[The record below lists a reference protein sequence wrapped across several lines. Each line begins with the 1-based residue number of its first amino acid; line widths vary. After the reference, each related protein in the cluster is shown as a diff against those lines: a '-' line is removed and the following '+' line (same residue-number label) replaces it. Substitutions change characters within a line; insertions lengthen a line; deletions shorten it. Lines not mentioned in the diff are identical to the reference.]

1 MTNSADN
8 STPNSAP
15 NSNQPSNHQ
24 HFMRRAIELSLQNV
38 AVHGGGPFGAVVVQD
53 GVIVGEGW
61 NQVTAM
67 NDPTAHAE
75 INAIRA
81 ACKKIADF
89 DLRGASIYTSCEPCP
104 MCLAAIYWARLDAI
118 FYANTKLDAAAIQFD
133 DNFIYQQLSKPVD
146 ERSIPMTQLLRDE
159 ASAAFVLWRNNA
171 SKTPY

>member
-1 MTNSADN
+1 MTNSAEN
-8 STPNSAP
+8 SDP
-15 NSNQPSNHQ
+15 NSNQHSNHQ

-61 NQVTAM
+61 NQVTAN

-81 ACKKIADF
+81 ACKTVARF

>member
-1 MTNSADN
+1 MTNSVENFD
-8 STPNSAP
+8 P

-61 NQVTAM
+61 NQVTAN

-81 ACKKIADF
+81 ACRKIERF

-118 FYANTKLDAAAIQFD
+118 FYANNKLDAAAIQFD
-133 DNFIYQQLSKPVD
+133 DNFIYQQLSKPVG

-159 ASAAFVLWRNNA
+159 ASAAFVLWRNTA
-171 SKTPY
+171 IKTPY

>member
-1 MTNSADN
+1 
-8 STPNSAP
+8 
-15 NSNQPSNHQ
+15 
-24 HFMRRAIELSLQNV
+24 MRRAIELSLHSV
-38 AVHGGGPFGAVVVQD
+38 AVHGGGPFGAVVAKD

-118 FYANTKLDAAAIQFD
+118 FYAKTKLDAAAIQFD

-146 ERSIPMTQLLRDE
+146 ERSIPITQLLRDE
-159 ASAAFVLWRNNA
+159 ASAAFVLWRNTE